1 MTNAA
6 DVMSRDLITV
16 TRQTPFDGV
25 GAILHRM
32 HVRHLPVVE
41 EDGTLVGMLSD
52 RDLHHAQA
60 GASLVGDVLGPELL
74 YARPFDDL
82 LDVVRLM
89 IDHRVGAIPIVD
101 VRGRAIGIVSYV
113 DALRAMADEPDADEP
128 ALEEIDVP
136 H

>member
-1 MTNAA
+1 MTRAA
-6 DVMSRDLITV
+6 EVMSRDLITV
-16 TRQTPFDGV
+16 TRQTPFDRV

-32 HVRHLPVVE
+32 HVRHLPVVD

-60 GASLVGDVLGPELL
+60 GASWVGEVLGAELL
-74 YARPFDDL
+74 YARPSDDL
-82 LDVVRLM
+82 LDIVRLM

-101 VRGRAIGIVSYV
+101 EGGHAIGIVSYV
-113 DALRAMADEPDADEP
+113 DALRAMADEPDAEEP